1 MSILVRS
8 CLVALG
14 GVIGVIASFAFGV
27 LTPVGQS
34 VEQRVLDSS
43 SYAEHSPLLAVVTV
57 PNLAIACAVVVLIAI
72 VRRRW
77 ADAAVAALL
86 LVASNLLG
94 QLLKYRVLDR
104 PPLTSDSLDAANTFP
119 SGHTIA
125 FASVLIGLVI
135 VVPPVLRAILAPI
148 VALVLGAVAVQLL
161 AFGWHRP
168 SDIVGGVCLVV
179 AIAGVLMAL
188 RTLRTPRVRMGRNPA
203 RPVGRVLLGVGVL
216 AGIAAGVLAGL
227 LSLNLLDDGWPVRAL
242 AFGVGVATV
251 CVGVGAV
258 LWMLPAVARRR

>member
-1 MSILVRS
+1 M
-8 CLVALG
+8 
-14 GVIGVIASFAFGV
+14 
-27 LTPVGQS
+27 
-34 VEQRVLDSS
+34 
-43 SYAEHSPLLAVVTV
+43 
-57 PNLAIACAVVVLIAI
+57 
-72 VRRRW
+72 
-77 ADAAVAALL
+77 
-86 LVASNLLG
+86 
-94 QLLKYRVLDR
+94 
-104 PPLTSDSLDAANTFP
+104 
-119 SGHTIA
+119 
-125 FASVLIGLVI
+125 
-135 VVPPVLRAILAPI
+135 
-148 VALVLGAVAVQLL
+148 
-161 AFGWHRP
+161 
-168 SDIVGGVCLVV
+168 